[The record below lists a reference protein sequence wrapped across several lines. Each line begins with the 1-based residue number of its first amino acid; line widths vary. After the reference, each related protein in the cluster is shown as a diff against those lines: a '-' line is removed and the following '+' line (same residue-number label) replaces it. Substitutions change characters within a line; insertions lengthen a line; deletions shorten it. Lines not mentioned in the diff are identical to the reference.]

1 LSDTPTPIIPR
12 PAEDREVDF
21 LADGFMRR
29 ALLAGA
35 LVGLAA
41 PSVGIFLVQRR
52 LSLMGDGIG
61 HVVFMG
67 VAAGLLFGVSPLI
80 TGLLFA
86 AAGAAG
92 IELLRQQGRTS
103 GDVALALIF
112 YVGIAGGVLLLGLG
126 SVSTLQLQGYL
137 FGSVLT
143 VNGGDLLIVAAVAV
157 AAMVVTLGL
166 RKHLFAVAYDEE
178 IARVSGLPVTGL
190 NMVIALLAAATIA
203 VTAKVVGVL
212 LVSALLVLPVAAVQ
226 QLSRSFRSTFYGSLV
241 VGVLVTTSGLIVAYY
256 ADLYPAATIVVMS
269 IVLFLIA
276 SGLRVFRTG

>member
-1 LSDTPTPIIPR
+1 MDLLGLD
-12 PAEDREVDF
+12 
-21 LADGFMRR
+21 FMRK

-67 VAAGLLFGVSPLI
+67 VAAGLVLGVSPI
-80 TGLLFA
+80 ATGLLFA
-86 AAGAAG
+86 TGGAIA
-92 IELLRQQGRTS
+92 IELLRQRGKTS
-103 GDVALALIF
+103 SDVALALIF
-112 YVGIAGGVLLLGLG
+112 YLGIAGGVFVLGLG
-126 SVSTLQLQGYL
+126 DTSTLQLSSYL

-143 VNGGDLLIVAAVAV
+143 VNANDLAIVAG
-157 AAMVVTLGL
+157 AALATTGTILLL

-178 IARVSGLPVTGL
+178 IARVGGLPVTGL
-190 NMVIALLAAATIA
+190 NLLTAIMAAMTVA

-226 QLSRSFRSTFYGSLV
+226 QLTNSFRSTFYWGLAAGIFATT
-241 VGVLVTTSGLIVAYY
+241 VGLAIAFYT
-256 ADLYPAATIVVMS
+256 DQFPAATIVLLS
-269 IVLFLIA
+269 IALFVLT
-276 SGLRVFRTG
+276 SGVRFVRGG

>member
-1 LSDTPTPIIPR
+1 M
-12 PAEDREVDF
+12 DF
-21 LADGFMRR
+21 LTRDFMQR

-67 VAAGLLFGVSPLI
+67 VAAGLLFGVSPLV

-86 AAGAAG
+86 SGGAAA
-92 IELLRQQGRTS
+92 IELLRERGKTS
-103 GDVALALIF
+103 GDVALALVF

-126 SVSTLQLQGYL
+126 DTSTLQLQAYL

-143 VNGGDLLIVAAVAV
+143 VNGGDLLIVATIAIVV
-157 AAMVVTLGL
+157 TSVTLGL

-190 NMVIALLAAATIA
+190 NMVIALLAATTVA

-226 QLSRSFRSTFYGSLV
+226 QLSGSFRSTFYGSLM
-241 VGVLVTTSGLIVAYY
+241 VGVFVTTSGLVLAYY
-256 ADLYPAATIVVMS
+256 ADLFPAATIVVMS

-276 SGLRVFRTG
+276 SGARALRSG

>member
-1 LSDTPTPIIPR
+1 MDVLNL
-12 PAEDREVDF
+12 E
-21 LADGFMRR
+21 FMRR

-67 VAAGLLFGVSPLI
+67 VAAGLLFGVSPLVA
-80 TGLLFA
+80 GLLFA
-86 AAGAAG
+86 AGGAVA
-92 IELLRQQGRTS
+92 IELLRRRGRTS
-103 GDVALALIF
+103 GDVALALVF

-126 SVSTLQLQGYL
+126 NFSSLELQSYL

-143 VNGGDLLIVAAVAV
+143 VSSADLAIVAAVTL
-157 AAMVVTLGL
+157 VTLGVTLVL

-178 IARVSGLPVTGL
+178 MARVSGLPVTGL
-190 NMVIALLAAATIA
+190 NMLVALLAATTVAA
-203 VTAKVVGVL
+203 TAKVVGVL

-226 QLSRSFRSTFYGSLV
+226 QLTGSFRSTFYGGLV
-241 VGVLVTTSGLIVAYY
+241 CGVLVTTLGLLVAFY
-256 ADLYPAATIVVMS
+256 ADLFPAATIVITS
-269 IVLFLIA
+269 IVLFLFA
-276 SGLRVFRTG
+276 SGVRSLRLSWRT